1 MAHKTSIKYHSS
13 IIESEKINGWII
25 PAVNDIVEDY
35 PSEPADGD
43 RIILTSDNKIYTYNE
58 SYLIWQEDSQTKTLI
73 NGLGVVLE
81 NDEDFKIY
89 VYLSSEGSWVDI
101 TGECIITQDVT
112 SSLSSALG
120 GIDPL
125 QVVPEGTTLT
135 QFVQLLLT
143 KIYYP
148 TYSPTN
154 PTVSVTSNKSEGE
167 CGEVLN
173 FTLTV
178 TYNRNNILGKIVGGV
193 WSASAFQ
200 NYRSGAATGY
210 IIDGISTGLTNNKS
224 LTKALVEGSNTYNGS
239 VNYGVGAQPVD
250 SIGQNFETPLGA
262 GSLSG
267 SRTIQGRR
275 KAFWESKVNDI
286 QPDGIP
292 DTSVHIRAL
301 SNSLLNPQAWV
312 VGNPTFTIDVHV
324 NDTIVIFAYPKSLG
338 LVGSVLHREDS
349 NSEIKN
355 AFTKIEFGVE
365 GANSYTAVIYYVYYY
380 IPDIPLIANEHFD
393 VFI

>member
-13 IIESEKINGWII
+13 VIESEKINGWII

-101 TGECIITQDVT
+101 TGECIITQDIT
-112 SSLSSALG
+112 SSLSSGLG

-154 PTVSVTSNKSEGE
+154 PSISVNSNKSEGE
-167 CGEVLN
+167 CGEILN

-178 TYNRNNILGKIVGGV
+178 TYNRNNILGKIVNGV
-193 WSASAFQ
+193 WNATTFQ

-210 IIDGISTGLTNNKS
+210 VIDGVSTGLTNNRS

-239 VNYGVGAQPVD
+239 VNYGIGAQPYD
-250 SIGQNFETPLGA
+250 SKNQPYQTPMAA
-262 GSLSG
+262 GSLVESI
-267 SRTIQGRR
+267 TITGVRN
-275 KAFWESKVNDI
+275 AFYGVN
-286 QPDGIP
+286 
-292 DTSVHIRAL
+292 
-301 SNSLLNPQAWV
+301 LNPQDSNEARSLTALTNAQNGSTFDINIPAGATCV
-312 VGNPTFTIDVHV
+312 VFLYRKTLRTV
-324 NDTIVIFAYPKSLG
+324 S
-338 LVGSVLHREDS
+338 SVLYVQFNNTEVKD
-349 NSEIKN
+349 N
-355 AFTKIEFGVE
+355 FTETELQVAGL
-365 GANSYTAVIYYVYYY
+365 NSYNPITYRKYIY
-380 IPDIPLIANEHFD
+380 IPDIPFIAAATFR
-393 VFI
+393 VTI